1 MDEVKRFETVK
12 AEITKLSGD
21 VIRIEERHKSS
32 REKLEKLLKTITEKG
47 YDPTKLAEIRA
58 TQAAELKKSLD
69 ELETKVKE
77 IKEKLNTIEAGQ

>member
-47 YDPTKLAEIRA
+47 YDPTKLAEIRSSMS
-58 TQAAELKKSLD
+58 AELKKSLD
-69 ELETKVKE
+69 DLEAKVKD
-77 IKEKLNTIEAGQ
+77 IKEKLNSIEVEQ